1 MVLEWGLR
9 NLQKRYERMY
19 DSVGTIKQ
27 ITESVREVIN
37 AREEKLSD
45 AEVLELIEDFVLH
58 DKMTGIYP
66 YQEKRNMVQGVF
78 NATRKELGLLQP
90 YADDANVSEIM
101 VNGLDGSSLSAKGE

>member
-58 DKMTGIYP
+58 DKMTGIILIKKKEIWFKEFSML
-66 YQEKRNMVQGVF
+66 QEKNWVF
-78 NATRKELGLLQP
+78 YNHMQMMP
-90 YADDANVSEIM
+90 M
-101 VNGLDGSSLSAKGE
+101 